1 MALTIQRMELLA
13 RVRQEEQMRRLLLRF
28 VSPSEA
34 EYLLK
39 SYLATGYLPPLTG
52 QKVTVLFADIA
63 DSTRLAEAL
72 GARQFASIL
81 NNFYQAAAEVVFRH
95 HSMIKYLG
103 DGVLGIF
110 TERPGERCSEEKG
123 VLAGR
128 ELLQALNRTGSL
140 DNRTRLVFGVSI
152 NTGKAMVGY
161 VGTKERVE
169 FNALG
174 DVVNVAYRM
183 QEYARPFKIIVGPAT
198 VAAIV
203 EKYQFSRVGGVILRG
218 RESPIQV
225 YEVLV

>member
-1 MALTIQRMELLA
+1 M
-13 RVRQEEQMRRLLLRF
+13 
-28 VSPSEA
+28 
-34 EYLLK
+34 
-39 SYLATGYLPPLTG
+39 
-52 QKVTVLFADIA
+52 
-63 DSTRLAEAL
+63 
-72 GARQFASIL
+72 
-81 NNFYQAAAEVVFRH
+81 
-95 HSMIKYLG
+95 
-103 DGVLGIF
+103 
-110 TERPGERCSEEKG
+110 
-123 VLAGR
+123 LAGR

-198 VAAIV
+198 VAAIS
-203 EKYQFSRVGGVILRG
+203 EKYQFSRVGGVTLRG
-218 RESPIQV
+218 REGPIQV